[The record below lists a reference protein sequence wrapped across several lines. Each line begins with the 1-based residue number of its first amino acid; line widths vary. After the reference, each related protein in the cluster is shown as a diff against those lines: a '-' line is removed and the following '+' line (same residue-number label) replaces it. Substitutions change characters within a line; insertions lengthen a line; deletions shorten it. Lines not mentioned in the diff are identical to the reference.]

1 MRAVIFSSLAVIFC
15 SLVALNLKAQN
26 YLHQVIVLNE
36 GWSDWQT
43 GEVIE
48 PATMAM
54 YDPGLATYAV
64 VDTIEDAGFVS
75 DALIF
80 NEKIYVAADGALL
93 KYDANSYELLQSEN
107 IVGIRKMV
115 LHNSLIY
122 ITRGDVDDQGVSLE
136 LDSYFQW
143 YDAET
148 LELVGE
154 LTVYE
159 NGPQFATEG
168 IALAGERIYFAI
180 NNAFDWGNEVGFLGA
195 YDIIGDEYAQWDL
208 GDNGI
213 NPYHVFEVGGTVV
226 SVNNRDYGSTSL
238 SGLNV
243 DEDLVETIEVSEANA
258 GCLAAVAVDSELRY
272 QITGETVIRQ
282 SNAQDLSSSTA
293 WISDCPS
300 YYGMAIDEISGEVYG
315 SVTDYST
322 YGLME
327 IRTSTGQLVSQFDC
341 GVSPGVICMDVRTIS
356 GIVSDLQQSSVA
368 GATEQQFDVS
378 GRAMPLGPIDGIML
392 DGRGRKVIS
401 LNRN

>member
-392 DGRGRKVIS
+392 DGRGHKVIS

>member
-1 MRAVIFSSLAVIFC
+1 MRAVIFSSSAVIFC

-93 KYDANSYELLQSEN
+93 KYDANSYQLLQSEN

-115 LHNSLIY
+115 MHNGLIY
-122 ITRGDVDDQGVSLE
+122 ITRGDVDDQGVSLQ

-392 DGRGRKVIS
+392 DGRGRKVIA

>member
-1 MRAVIFSSLAVIFC
+1 MRFIAFSSFSILFC
-15 SLVALNLKAQN
+15 FLVVSNLKAQD

-48 PATMAM
+48 PATMAT
-54 YDPGLATYAV
+54 YDPGLEIYAV

-80 NEKIYVAADGALL
+80 DEKIFVAADGALL

-107 IVGIRKMV
+107 IVGIRKMAM
-115 LHNSLIY
+115 HNGLIY
-122 ITRGDVDDQGVSLE
+122 ITRGDVDDQGLSLQ

-143 YDAET
+143 YDAES

-180 NNAFDWGNEVGFLGA
+180 NNAFDWGNEVGLLGA
-195 YDIIGDEYAQWDL
+195 YDILGDEYIQWDL
-208 GDNGI
+208 GETGI
-213 NPYHVFEVGGTVV
+213 NPYHVFEVGGAVV
-226 SVNNRDYGSTSL
+226 SVNNRDYSSTSL
-238 SGLNV
+238 SALNV
-243 DEDLVETIEVSEANA
+243 EESVVETIEVSEANA

-282 SNAQDLSSSTA
+282 TNAQDLSSSTA

-300 YYGMAIDEISGEVYG
+300 YYGMAIDEVSGAVYG

-322 YGLME
+322 YGFME
-327 IRTSTGQLVSQFDC
+327 IRTSTGQLVNQFDC
-341 GVSPGVICMDVRTIS
+341 GISPGVICMDVRTLS
-356 GIVSDLQQSSVA
+356 GLTGDLPQNLLS
-368 GATEQQFDVS
+368 GATLQQFDVL
-378 GRAMPLGPIDGIML
+378 GRAMPLGPVNGIML

>member
-1 MRAVIFSSLAVIFC
+1 MRAVIFSSSAVIFC

-93 KYDANSYELLQSEN
+93 KYDANSYQLLQSEN

-115 LHNSLIY
+115 MHNGLIY

-392 DGRGRKVIS
+392 DGRGRKVIA